1 MEKSSTLECEDIK
14 TRLQNEDDDSIPLAD
29 DDGSVSVLDE
39 ENSSEMRVTKW
50 RKGHESL
57 DSIPSIISDSLPG
70 CAGPSNLIGKNKM
83 NCECFFATPFDLDLW
98 VNLTSKR
105 RQ

>member
-70 CAGPSNLIGKNKM
+70 CAGPSNLIGKNKIS
-83 NCECFFATPFDLDLW
+83 CGVYSKLIFF
-98 VNLTSKR
+98 
-105 RQ
+105 